1 MGVKALYIVVLLAA
15 TLSLEKAAYAQSES
29 DFRTEQFSSERVVKA
44 WETYNN
50 QLRLLFT
57 SKNLQWPPNDI
68 FIRAFKLHNELEIWA
83 RDAPAKP
90 YKHVKTYRICAMSG
104 GLGPKRKKGDKQVP
118 EGYYFIE
125 DFNPRSDYHLSL
137 GINYPNYT
145 DVIQAKSDH
154 PGGDIYIHGGCLTVG
169 CMPMENEGIG
179 EIYTLCLNARLNG
192 QNYIPVHVYPLRLT
206 EKGMAMLQKET
217 AGNKKMPFWNTLKEG
232 YDYFEQNHKLLP
244 VMYTTTGNYIN

>member
-1 MGVKALYIVVLLAA
+1 MGAKAIYTGILLAA
-15 TLSLEKAAYAQSES
+15 TLWLGLDTYAQSET
-29 DFRTEQFSSERVVKA
+29 DFRTEQFSSDRVVKA

-50 QLRLLFT
+50 QLRQLFT
-57 SKNLQWPPNDI
+57 AKNLQWPANDI
-68 FIRAFKLHNELEIWA
+68 FIRAFKLQNELEIWA
-83 RDAPAKP
+83 RDNPSKA
-90 YKHVKTYRICAMSG
+90 YRHVKTYRICAMSG
-104 GLGPKRKKGDKQVP
+104 SLGPKRKKGDKQVP

-125 DFNPRSDYHLSL
+125 DYNPRSDYHLSL

-169 CMPMENEGIG
+169 CLPMENEGIK

-192 QNYIPVHVYPLRLT
+192 QYYIPVHIYPLRLT
-206 EKGMAMLQKET
+206 DKGITMLQKEV
-217 AGNKKMPFWNTLKEG
+217 ASSRKMPFWLTLKEG

-244 VMYTTTGNYIN
+244 VMYTNTGNYIN